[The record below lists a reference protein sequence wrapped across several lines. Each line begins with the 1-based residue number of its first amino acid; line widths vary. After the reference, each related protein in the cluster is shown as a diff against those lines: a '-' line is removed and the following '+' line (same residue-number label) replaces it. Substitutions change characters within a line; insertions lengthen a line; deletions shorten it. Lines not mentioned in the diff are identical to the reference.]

1 MHHPP
6 PPTTNRTPL
15 RTTPLPRQGIE
26 TELTDH
32 PRPAKDDGTAGDKLA
47 DGSATAT
54 ADPRTDQDAPA
65 TSEVS
70 HGLRRLP
77 NWALTLLAI
86 GTLYMLIVA
95 IGVIGDGFKGLGK
108 DAAEGLF
115 DFATNPFIALF
126 VGVLATAIIQSSSTT
141 TALVVTAVGAGALP
155 LEVAV
160 PMIMGANI
168 GTSVTNT
175 LASFGH
181 AGHKDEFRR
190 AFAASTVHDFFNLF
204 AVIILLPL
212 EIFFHP
218 IQRSAEWVSDQ
229 LFGTILPDPGN
240 ADLIGGLTDPAVD
253 LIGMSGLMGMMPG
266 SDVVDGTLT
275 ILVGVAMI
283 FFAVAWLGK
292 ILQLIMVGRA
302 KAILEKSVG
311 GHPLTAMGAGA
322 LVTVLVQSSSVTT
335 SVMVPFAGSGALTT
349 RQIYPL
355 TLGAN
360 VGTTITALIAA
371 LAVTGDGAKLALTI
385 AIVHTLFNVF
395 GIIIIYGLPFL
406 RGLPLMGAE
415 ILAKV
420 ASERKIYAVAWV
432 VTVFLAIPALAILIK
447 VLFT

>member
-1 MHHPP
+1 M
-6 PPTTNRTPL
+6 TTS
-15 RTTPLPRQGIE
+15 
-26 TELTDH
+26 
-32 PRPAKDDGTAGDKLA
+32 PRPGDDAPATATA
-47 DGSATAT
+47 TATAT
-54 ADPRTDQDAPA
+54 ADHLAAGHGADDAASDVPR
-65 TSEVS
+65 
-70 HGLRRLP
+70 GLRRLP
-77 NWALTLLAI
+77 NWVLTLLAI
-86 GTLYMLIVA
+86 ATLYMLIVA

-141 TALVVTAVGAGALP
+141 TTLVVTAVGAGALP
-155 LEVAV
+155 IEVAV

-212 EIFFHP
+212 EILFHP
-218 IQRSAEWVSDQ
+218 IQRSAEWVSEQ
-229 LFGTILPDPGN
+229 LFGTVLPDPGQ
-240 ADLIGGLTDPAVD
+240 ADLVGTLTDPVVD
-253 LIGMSGLMGMMPG
+253 VLGMSGLMGALPG
-266 SDVVDGTLT
+266 SDVVAGTLT
-275 ILVGVAMI
+275 ILLGVAMI
-283 FFAVAWLGK
+283 FFAVSWLGK
-292 ILQLIMVGRA
+292 ILQLIMVGKA

-311 GHPLTAMGAGA
+311 GHPLTAMGAGM
-322 LVTVLVQSSSVTT
+322 LVTIAVQSSSVTT

-360 VGTTITALIAA
+360 VGTTVTALIAA
-371 LAVTGDGAKLALTI
+371 MAVTGDGAKLALTI
-385 AIVHTLFNVF
+385 ALVHTLFNVF
-395 GIIIIYGLPFL
+395 GILIIYGLPFL
-406 RGLPLMGAE
+406 RSLPLIGAE
-415 ILAKV
+415 TLAKV
-420 ASERKIYAVAWV
+420 AAERKIYAVAWV
-432 VTVFLAIPALAILIK
+432 LTVFIIIPALAILIK

>member
-1 MHHPP
+1 MTTSRHPGD
-6 PPTTNRTPL
+6 RTPE
-15 RTTPLPRQGIE
+15 PEQ
-26 TELTDH
+26 
-32 PRPAKDDGTAGDKLA
+32 AG
-47 DGSATAT
+47 ATAT
-54 ADPRTDQDAPA
+54 VARPTEDGAGAATGSAP
-65 TSEVS
+65 

-95 IGVIGDGFKGLGK
+95 IGVIGNGFKGLGK

-141 TALVVTAVGAGALP
+141 TTLVVTAVGAGALP
-155 LEVAV
+155 IEVAV

-181 AGHKDEFRR
+181 AGNKDEFRR

-212 EIFFHP
+212 EILFHP
-218 IQRSAEWVSDQ
+218 IQRSAEWVSDL
-229 LFGTILPDPGN
+229 LFGTVLPDPGQ
-240 ADLIGGLTDPAVD
+240 ADLVGALTKPVVG
-253 LIGMSGLMGMMPG
+253 LIGMDGLMGALPG
-266 SDVVDGTLT
+266 SDVIAGALT
-275 ILVGVAMI
+275 ILLGVAMI
-283 FFAVAWLGK
+283 FLAVSWLGK
-292 ILQLIMVGRA
+292 ILQVLMVGRA

-322 LVTVLVQSSSVTT
+322 LVTVAVQSSSVTT

-371 LAVTGDGAKLALTI
+371 MAVTGDGAKLALTI
-385 AIVHTLFNVF
+385 ALVHTLFNVF
-395 GIIIIYGLPFL
+395 GIIVIYGLPFL
-406 RGLPLMGAE
+406 RNLPLIGAE
-415 ILAKV
+415 TLARV
-420 ASERKIYAVAWV
+420 AAERKIYAIAWV
-432 VTVFLAIPALAILIK
+432 LTVFIIIPALAILIK

>member
-1 MHHPP
+1 M
-6 PPTTNRTPL
+6 TTS
-15 RTTPLPRQGIE
+15 
-26 TELTDH
+26 
-32 PRPAKDDGTAGDKLA
+32 PRPGDDARAT
-47 DGSATAT
+47 ATAT
-54 ADPRTDQDAPA
+54 ADHPGGMDA
-65 TSEVS
+65 EVS
-70 HGLRRLP
+70 ASDVPHGIRRLP
-77 NWALTLLAI
+77 NWVLTLLAI

-141 TALVVTAVGAGALP
+141 TTLVVTAVGAGALP
-155 LEVAV
+155 IEVAV

-204 AVIILLPL
+204 AVIILLPI

-218 IQRSAEWVSDQ
+218 IQRSAEWLAGA
-229 LFGTILPDPGN
+229 LFGTVLPDPGQ
-240 ADLIGGLTDPAVD
+240 ADLVGTLTDPVVD
-253 LIGMSGLMGMMPG
+253 LLGMDGLTGLLPG
-266 SDVVDGTLT
+266 SDVVAGTLT
-275 ILVGVAMI
+275 ILLGVAMI
-283 FFAVAWLGK
+283 FFAVSWLGK
-292 ILQLIMVGRA
+292 ILQVLMVGRA

-311 GHPLTAMGAGA
+311 GHPLTAMGAGM
-322 LVTVLVQSSSVTT
+322 LVTIAVQSSSVTT

-360 VGTTITALIAA
+360 VGTTVTALIAA
-371 LAVTGDGAKLALTI
+371 MAVTGDGAKLALTI
-385 AIVHTLFNVF
+385 ALVHTLFNVF
-395 GIIIIYGLPFL
+395 GILIIYGLPFL
-406 RGLPLMGAE
+406 RSLPLLGAE
-415 ILAKV
+415 TLAHV
-420 ASERKIYAVAWV
+420 AAERKIYAVAWV
-432 VTVFLAIPALAILIK
+432 LTAFIIVPALAILIK

>member
-1 MHHPP
+1 M
-6 PPTTNRTPL
+6 
-15 RTTPLPRQGIE
+15 
-26 TELTDH
+26 
-32 PRPAKDDGTAGDKLA
+32 
-47 DGSATAT
+47 
-54 ADPRTDQDAPA
+54 
-65 TSEVS
+65 
-70 HGLRRLP
+70 
-77 NWALTLLAI
+77 
-86 GTLYMLIVA
+86 
-95 IGVIGDGFKGLGK
+95 
-108 DAAEGLF
+108 
-115 DFATNPFIALF
+115 
-126 VGVLATAIIQSSSTT
+126 
-141 TALVVTAVGAGALP
+141 
-155 LEVAV
+155 
-160 PMIMGANI
+160 
-168 GTSVTNT
+168 
-175 LASFGH
+175 
-181 AGHKDEFRR
+181 
-190 AFAASTVHDFFNLF
+190 
-204 AVIILLPL
+204 
-212 EIFFHP
+212 
-218 IQRSAEWVSDQ
+218 SDQ

-253 LIGMSGLMGMMPG
+253 LIGMNGLMGMMPG

-371 LAVTGDGAKLALTI
+371 LAVTGDGANLALTI

-406 RGLPLMGAE
+406 RELPLTGAE

>member
-1 MHHPP
+1 MTTSRHP
-6 PPTTNRTPL
+6 
-15 RTTPLPRQGIE
+15 G
-26 TELTDH
+26 
-32 PRPAKDDGTAGDKLA
+32 DDARAPENDA
-47 DGSATAT
+47 
-54 ADPRTDQDAPA
+54 APA
-65 TSEVS
+65 TTATLDHPGGMDAEVS
-70 HGLRRLP
+70 ASDVPHGIRRLP
-77 NWALTLLAI
+77 NWVLTLLAI

-141 TALVVTAVGAGALP
+141 TTLVVTAVGAGALP
-155 LEVAV
+155 IEVAV

-212 EIFFHP
+212 EILFHP
-218 IQRSAEWVSDQ
+218 IQRSAEWVSEQ
-229 LFGTILPDPGN
+229 LFGTVLPDPGQ
-240 ADLIGGLTDPAVD
+240 ADLVGTLTDPVVD
-253 LIGMSGLMGMMPG
+253 VLGMSGLMGALPG
-266 SDVVDGTLT
+266 SDVVAGTLT
-275 ILVGVAMI
+275 ILLGVAMI
-283 FFAVAWLGK
+283 FFAVSWLGK
-292 ILQLIMVGRA
+292 ILQLIMVGKA

-311 GHPLTAMGAGA
+311 GHPLTAMGAGM
-322 LVTVLVQSSSVTT
+322 LVTIAVQSSSVTT

-360 VGTTITALIAA
+360 VGTTVTALIAA
-371 LAVTGDGAKLALTI
+371 MAVTGDGAKLALTI
-385 AIVHTLFNVF
+385 ALVHTLFNVF
-395 GIIIIYGLPFL
+395 GILIIYGLPFL
-406 RGLPLMGAE
+406 RSLPLIGAE
-415 ILAKV
+415 TLAKV
-420 ASERKIYAVAWV
+420 AAERKIYAVAWV
-432 VTVFLAIPALAILIK
+432 LTVFIIIPALAILIK

>member
-1 MHHPP
+1 M
-6 PPTTNRTPL
+6 TTS
-15 RTTPLPRQGIE
+15 
-26 TELTDH
+26 
-32 PRPAKDDGTAGDKLA
+32 PRPGDDARAT
-47 DGSATAT
+47 ATAT
-54 ADPRTDQDAPA
+54 ADHPGGMDA
-65 TSEVS
+65 EVS
-70 HGLRRLP
+70 ASDVPHGIRRLP
-77 NWALTLLAI
+77 NWVLTLLAI

-141 TALVVTAVGAGALP
+141 TTLVVTAVGAGALP
-155 LEVAV
+155 IEVAV

-204 AVIILLPL
+204 AVIILLPI

-218 IQRSAEWVSDQ
+218 IQRSAEW
-229 LFGTILPDPGN
+229 LAGALYGTVLPDPGQ
-240 ADLIGGLTDPAVD
+240 ADLVGTLTDPVVD
-253 LIGMSGLMGMMPG
+253 LLGMDGLTGLLPG
-266 SDVVDGTLT
+266 SDVVAGTLT
-275 ILVGVAMI
+275 ILLGVAMI
-283 FFAVAWLGK
+283 FFAVSWLGK
-292 ILQLIMVGRA
+292 ILQVLMVGRA

-311 GHPLTAMGAGA
+311 GHPLTAMGAGM
-322 LVTVLVQSSSVTT
+322 LVTIAVQSSSVTT

-360 VGTTITALIAA
+360 VGTTVTALIAA
-371 LAVTGDGAKLALTI
+371 MAVTGDGAKLALTI
-385 AIVHTLFNVF
+385 ALVHTLFNVF
-395 GIIIIYGLPFL
+395 GILIIYGLPFL
-406 RGLPLMGAE
+406 RSLPLLGAE
-415 ILAKV
+415 TLAHV
-420 ASERKIYAVAWV
+420 AAERKIYAVAWV
-432 VTVFLAIPALAILIK
+432 LTVFIIVPALAILIK

>member
-1 MHHPP
+1 M
-6 PPTTNRTPL
+6 TTS
-15 RTTPLPRQGIE
+15 
-26 TELTDH
+26 
-32 PRPAKDDGTAGDKLA
+32 PRPGDDARAT
-47 DGSATAT
+47 ATAT
-54 ADPRTDQDAPA
+54 ADHPGGMDA
-65 TSEVS
+65 EVS
-70 HGLRRLP
+70 ASDVPHGIRRLP
-77 NWALTLLAI
+77 NWVLTLLAI

-141 TALVVTAVGAGALP
+141 TTLVVTAVGAGALP
-155 LEVAV
+155 IEVAV

-204 AVIILLPL
+204 AVIILLPI

-218 IQRSAEWVSDQ
+218 IQRSAES
-229 LFGTILPDPGN
+229 LAGAFFGTVLPDPGQ
-240 ADLIGGLTDPAVD
+240 ADLVGTLTDPVVD
-253 LIGMSGLMGMMPG
+253 LLGMDGLTGLLPG
-266 SDVVDGTLT
+266 SDVVAGTLT
-275 ILVGVAMI
+275 ILLGVAMI
-283 FFAVAWLGK
+283 FFAVSWLGK
-292 ILQLIMVGRA
+292 ILQVLMVGRA

-311 GHPLTAMGAGA
+311 GHPLTAMGAGM
-322 LVTVLVQSSSVTT
+322 LVTIAVQSSSVTT

-360 VGTTITALIAA
+360 VGTTVTALIAA
-371 LAVTGDGAKLALTI
+371 MAVTGDGAKLALTI
-385 AIVHTLFNVF
+385 ALVHTLFNVF
-395 GIIIIYGLPFL
+395 GILIIYGLPFL
-406 RGLPLMGAE
+406 RSLPLLGAE
-415 ILAKV
+415 TLAHV
-420 ASERKIYAVAWV
+420 AAERKIYAVAWV
-432 VTVFLAIPALAILIK
+432 LTVFIIVPALAILIK

>member
-1 MHHPP
+1 MTTSRHP
-6 PPTTNRTPL
+6 
-15 RTTPLPRQGIE
+15 G
-26 TELTDH
+26 
-32 PRPAKDDGTAGDKLA
+32 DDARAT
-47 DGSATAT
+47 ATAT
-54 ADPRTDQDAPA
+54 ADHPGGMDA
-65 TSEVS
+65 EVS
-70 HGLRRLP
+70 ASDVPHGIRRLP
-77 NWALTLLAI
+77 NWVLTLLAI

-141 TALVVTAVGAGALP
+141 TTLVVTAVGAGALP
-155 LEVAV
+155 IEVAV

-204 AVIILLPL
+204 AVIILLPI

-218 IQRSAEWVSDQ
+218 IQRSAEWLAGA
-229 LFGTILPDPGN
+229 LFGTVLPDPGQ
-240 ADLIGGLTDPAVD
+240 ADLVGTLTDPVVD
-253 LIGMSGLMGMMPG
+253 LLGMDGLTGLLPG
-266 SDVVDGTLT
+266 SDVVAGTLT
-275 ILVGVAMI
+275 ILLGVAMI
-283 FFAVAWLGK
+283 FFAVSWLGK
-292 ILQLIMVGRA
+292 ILQVLMVGRA

-311 GHPLTAMGAGA
+311 GHPLTAMGAGM
-322 LVTVLVQSSSVTT
+322 LVTIAVQSSSVTT

-360 VGTTITALIAA
+360 VGTTVTALIAA
-371 LAVTGDGAKLALTI
+371 MAVTGDGAKLALTI
-385 AIVHTLFNVF
+385 ALVHTLFNVF
-395 GIIIIYGLPFL
+395 GILIIYGLPFL
-406 RGLPLMGAE
+406 RSLPLLGAE
-415 ILAKV
+415 TLAHV
-420 ASERKIYAVAWV
+420 AAERKIYAVAWV
-432 VTVFLAIPALAILIK
+432 LTVFIIVPALAILIK

>member
-1 MHHPP
+1 MIDHPDTAP
-6 PPTTNRTPL
+6 GDHA
-15 RTTPLPRQGIE
+15 TTPG
-26 TELTDH
+26 
-32 PRPAKDDGTAGDKLA
+32 
-47 DGSATAT
+47 DGSSTT
-54 ADPRTDQDAPA
+54 TLDDAPGDA
-65 TSEVS
+65 GAHAASEVPQ
-70 HGLRRLP
+70 GLRRLP
-77 NWALTLLAI
+77 NWVLTLFAL

-95 IGVIGDGFKGLGK
+95 IGVIGNGFKGLGK
-108 DAAEGLF
+108 DAAESLF

-160 PMIMGANI
+160 PMIMGANV

-218 IQRSAEWVSDQ
+218 IQRSAEWVSGQ
-229 LFGTILPDPGN
+229 LFGTVLPDPGD
-240 ADLIGGLTDPAVD
+240 ADLIGGLTKPVVN
-253 LIGMSGLMGMMPG
+253 LIGMDGLMGMMPG
-266 SDVVDGTLT
+266 SEVVDGALT
-275 ILVGVAMI
+275 ILLGVAMI

-292 ILQLIMVGRA
+292 ILQVLMVGRA
-302 KAILEKSVG
+302 KYILEKSVG
-311 GHPLTAMGAGA
+311 GNPMTAMGAGA

-371 LAVTGDGAKLALTI
+371 MAVTGDGAMPALTI

-395 GIIIIYGLPFL
+395 GIIVIYGLPFL
-406 RGLPLMGAE
+406 RELPLIGAE
-415 ILAKV
+415 TLAKV
-420 ASERKIYAVAWV
+420 AAERKIYAVAWV

>member
-1 MHHPP
+1 M
-6 PPTTNRTPL
+6 TTS
-15 RTTPLPRQGIE
+15 
-26 TELTDH
+26 
-32 PRPAKDDGTAGDKLA
+32 PRPGDDARAT
-47 DGSATAT
+47 ATAT
-54 ADPRTDQDAPA
+54 ADHPGGMDA
-65 TSEVS
+65 EVS
-70 HGLRRLP
+70 ASDVPHGIRRLP
-77 NWALTLLAI
+77 NWVLTLLAI

-141 TALVVTAVGAGALP
+141 TTLVVTAVGAGALP
-155 LEVAV
+155 IEVAV

-204 AVIILLPL
+204 AVIILLPI

-218 IQRSAEWVSDQ
+218 IQRSAEWLAGA
-229 LFGTILPDPGN
+229 LFGTVLPDPGQ
-240 ADLIGGLTDPAVD
+240 ADLVGTLTDPVVD
-253 LIGMSGLMGMMPG
+253 LLGMDGLTGLLPG
-266 SDVVDGTLT
+266 SDVVAGTLT
-275 ILVGVAMI
+275 ILLGVAMI
-283 FFAVAWLGK
+283 FFAVSWLGK
-292 ILQLIMVGRA
+292 ILQVLMVGRA

-311 GHPLTAMGAGA
+311 GHPLTAMGAGM
-322 LVTVLVQSSSVTT
+322 LVTIAVQSSSVTT

-360 VGTTITALIAA
+360 VGTTVTALIAA
-371 LAVTGDGAKLALTI
+371 MAVTGDGAKLALTI
-385 AIVHTLFNVF
+385 ALVHTLFNVF
-395 GIIIIYGLPFL
+395 GILIIYGLPFL
-406 RGLPLMGAE
+406 RSLPLLGAE
-415 ILAKV
+415 TLAHV
-420 ASERKIYAVAWV
+420 AAERKIYAVAWV
-432 VTVFLAIPALAILIK
+432 LTVFIIVPALAILIK

>member
-1 MHHPP
+1 M
-6 PPTTNRTPL
+6 TTS
-15 RTTPLPRQGIE
+15 
-26 TELTDH
+26 
-32 PRPAKDDGTAGDKLA
+32 PRPGDDARAT
-47 DGSATAT
+47 ATAT
-54 ADPRTDQDAPA
+54 ADHPGGMDA
-65 TSEVS
+65 EVS
-70 HGLRRLP
+70 ASDVPHGIRRLP
-77 NWALTLLAI
+77 NWVLTLLAI

-141 TALVVTAVGAGALP
+141 TTLVVTAVGAGALP
-155 LEVAV
+155 IEVAV

-204 AVIILLPL
+204 AVIILLPI

-218 IQRSAEWVSDQ
+218 IQRSAEWLAGA
-229 LFGTILPDPGN
+229 LFGTVLPDPGQ
-240 ADLIGGLTDPAVD
+240 ADLVGALTDPVVD
-253 LIGMSGLMGMMPG
+253 LLGMDGLTGLLPG
-266 SDVVDGTLT
+266 SDVVAGTLT
-275 ILVGVAMI
+275 ILLGVAMI
-283 FFAVAWLGK
+283 FFAVSWLGK
-292 ILQLIMVGRA
+292 ILQVLMVGRA

-311 GHPLTAMGAGA
+311 GHPLTAMGAGM
-322 LVTVLVQSSSVTT
+322 LVTIAVQSSSVTT

-360 VGTTITALIAA
+360 VGTTVTALIAA
-371 LAVTGDGAKLALTI
+371 MAVTGDGAKLALTI
-385 AIVHTLFNVF
+385 ALVHTLFNVF
-395 GIIIIYGLPFL
+395 GILIIYGLPFL
-406 RGLPLMGAE
+406 RSLPLLGAE
-415 ILAKV
+415 TLAHV
-420 ASERKIYAVAWV
+420 AAERKIYAVAWV
-432 VTVFLAIPALAILIK
+432 LTVFIIVPALAILIK

>member
-1 MHHPP
+1 M
-6 PPTTNRTPL
+6 TTS
-15 RTTPLPRQGIE
+15 
-26 TELTDH
+26 
-32 PRPAKDDGTAGDKLA
+32 PRPGDDAPAT
-47 DGSATAT
+47 ATAT
-54 ADPRTDQDAPA
+54 ADHLAAGHGADDAASDVP
-65 TSEVS
+65 

-77 NWALTLLAI
+77 NWVLTLLAI
-86 GTLYMLIVA
+86 ATLYMLIVA

-141 TALVVTAVGAGALP
+141 TTLVSALP
-155 LEVAV
+155 YSITV
-160 PMIMGANI
+160 PAPTDLMI

-212 EIFFHP
+212 EILFHP
-218 IQRSAEWVSDQ
+218 IQRSAEWVSEQ
-229 LFGTILPDPGN
+229 LFGTVLPDPGQ
-240 ADLIGGLTDPAVD
+240 ADLVGTLTDPVVD
-253 LIGMSGLMGMMPG
+253 ALGMSGLMGALPG
-266 SDVVDGTLT
+266 SDVVAGTLT
-275 ILVGVAMI
+275 ILLGVAMI
-283 FFAVAWLGK
+283 FFAVSWLGK
-292 ILQLIMVGRA
+292 ILQLIMVGKA

-311 GHPLTAMGAGA
+311 GHPLTAMGAGM
-322 LVTVLVQSSSVTT
+322 LVTIAVQSSSVTT

-360 VGTTITALIAA
+360 VGTTVTALIAA
-371 LAVTGDGAKLALTI
+371 MAVTGDGAKLALTI
-385 AIVHTLFNVF
+385 ALVHTLFNVF
-395 GIIIIYGLPFL
+395 GILIIYGLPFL
-406 RGLPLMGAE
+406 RSLPLIGAE
-415 ILAKV
+415 TLAKV
-420 ASERKIYAVAWV
+420 AAERKIYAVAWV
-432 VTVFLAIPALAILIK
+432 LTVFIIIPALAILIK

>member
-1 MHHPP
+1 M
-6 PPTTNRTPL
+6 
-15 RTTPLPRQGIE
+15 
-26 TELTDH
+26 
-32 PRPAKDDGTAGDKLA
+32 
-47 DGSATAT
+47 
-54 ADPRTDQDAPA
+54 
-65 TSEVS
+65 
-70 HGLRRLP
+70 
-77 NWALTLLAI
+77 
-86 GTLYMLIVA
+86 
-95 IGVIGDGFKGLGK
+95 
-108 DAAEGLF
+108 
-115 DFATNPFIALF
+115 
-126 VGVLATAIIQSSSTT
+126 
-141 TALVVTAVGAGALP
+141 
-155 LEVAV
+155 
-160 PMIMGANI
+160 
-168 GTSVTNT
+168 TNT

-212 EIFFHP
+212 EIFFQP

-240 ADLIGGLTDPAVD
+240 ADLIGGLTDPVVD
-253 LIGMSGLMGMMPG
+253 LIGMNGLMGMMPG
-266 SDVVDGTLT
+266 SDVVDGALT

-322 LVTVLVQSSSVTT
+322 LATVLVQSSSVTT

-371 LAVTGDGAKLALTI
+371 LAVTGDGAKPALTI

-395 GIIIIYGLPFL
+395 GIIIFT
-406 RGLPLMGAE
+406 A
-415 ILAKV
+415 
-420 ASERKIYAVAWV
+420 AVPGS
-432 VTVFLAIPALAILIK
+432 FR
-447 VLFT
+447 

>member
-1 MHHPP
+1 M
-6 PPTTNRTPL
+6 TTS
-15 RTTPLPRQGIE
+15 
-26 TELTDH
+26 
-32 PRPAKDDGTAGDKLA
+32 PRPGDDAR
-47 DGSATAT
+47 AT
-54 ADPRTDQDAPA
+54 ADHLAAGHGVDDAASDVP
-65 TSEVS
+65 
-70 HGLRRLP
+70 HGIRRLP
-77 NWALTLLAI
+77 NWVLTLLAI

-141 TALVVTAVGAGALP
+141 TTLVVTAVGAGALP
-155 LEVAV
+155 IEVAV

-204 AVIILLPL
+204 AVIILLPI

-218 IQRSAEWVSDQ
+218 IQRSAEWLAGA
-229 LFGTILPDPGN
+229 LFGTVLPDPGQ
-240 ADLIGGLTDPAVD
+240 ADLVGALTDPVVD
-253 LIGMSGLMGMMPG
+253 LLGMDGLTGLLPG
-266 SDVVDGTLT
+266 SDVVAGTLT
-275 ILVGVAMI
+275 ILLGVAMI
-283 FFAVAWLGK
+283 FFAVSWLGK
-292 ILQLIMVGRA
+292 ILQVLMVGRA

-311 GHPLTAMGAGA
+311 GHPLTAMGAGM
-322 LVTVLVQSSSVTT
+322 LVTIAVQSSSVTT

-360 VGTTITALIAA
+360 VGTTVTALIAA
-371 LAVTGDGAKLALTI
+371 MAVTGDGAKLALTI
-385 AIVHTLFNVF
+385 ALVHTLFNVF
-395 GIIIIYGLPFL
+395 GILIIYGLPFL
-406 RGLPLMGAE
+406 RSLPLLGAE
-415 ILAKV
+415 TLAHV
-420 ASERKIYAVAWV
+420 AAERKIYAVAWV
-432 VTVFLAIPALAILIK
+432 LTAFIIVPALAILIK

>member
-1 MHHPP
+1 M
-6 PPTTNRTPL
+6 TTS
-15 RTTPLPRQGIE
+15 
-26 TELTDH
+26 
-32 PRPAKDDGTAGDKLA
+32 PRPGDDARAT
-47 DGSATAT
+47 ATAT
-54 ADPRTDQDAPA
+54 ADHLAAGHGVDDAASDVP
-65 TSEVS
+65 
-70 HGLRRLP
+70 HGIRRLP
-77 NWALTLLAI
+77 NWVLTLLAI

-141 TALVVTAVGAGALP
+141 TTLVVTAVGAGALP
-155 LEVAV
+155 IEVAV

-212 EIFFHP
+212 EILFQP
-218 IQRSAEWVSDQ
+218 IQRSAEWVSEQ
-229 LFGTILPDPGN
+229 LFGTVLPDPGQ
-240 ADLIGGLTDPAVD
+240 ADLVGTLTDPVVD
-253 LIGMSGLMGMMPG
+253 VLGMSGLMGALPG
-266 SDVVDGTLT
+266 SDVVAGTLT
-275 ILVGVAMI
+275 ILLGVAMI
-283 FFAVAWLGK
+283 FFAVSWLGK
-292 ILQLIMVGRA
+292 ILQLIMVGKA

-311 GHPLTAMGAGA
+311 GHPLTAMGAGM
-322 LVTVLVQSSSVTT
+322 LVTIAVQSSSVTT

-360 VGTTITALIAA
+360 VGTTVTALIAA
-371 LAVTGDGAKLALTI
+371 MAVTGDGAKLALTI
-385 AIVHTLFNVF
+385 ALVHTLFNVF
-395 GIIIIYGLPFL
+395 GILIIYGLPFL
-406 RGLPLMGAE
+406 RSLPLIGAE
-415 ILAKV
+415 TLAKV
-420 ASERKIYAVAWV
+420 AAERKIYAVAWV
-432 VTVFLAIPALAILIK
+432 LTVFIIIPALAILIK

>member
-1 MHHPP
+1 M
-6 PPTTNRTPL
+6 TTS
-15 RTTPLPRQGIE
+15 
-26 TELTDH
+26 
-32 PRPAKDDGTAGDKLA
+32 PRPGA
-47 DGSATAT
+47 DARATATAT
-54 ADPRTDQDAPA
+54 ADHLAAGHGVDDAASDVP
-65 TSEVS
+65 
-70 HGLRRLP
+70 HGIRRLP
-77 NWALTLLAI
+77 NWVLTLLAI

-95 IGVIGDGFKGLGK
+95 IGVIGDGFKSLGK

-141 TALVVTAVGAGALP
+141 TTLVVTAVGAGALP
-155 LEVAV
+155 IEVAV

-204 AVIILLPL
+204 AVIILLPI

-218 IQRSAEWVSDQ
+218 IQRSAEWLAGA
-229 LFGTILPDPGN
+229 LFGTVLPDPGQ
-240 ADLIGGLTDPAVD
+240 ADLVGALTDPVVD
-253 LIGMSGLMGMMPG
+253 LLGMDGLTGLLPG
-266 SDVVDGTLT
+266 SDVVAGTLT
-275 ILVGVAMI
+275 ILLGVAMI
-283 FFAVAWLGK
+283 FFAVSWLGK
-292 ILQLIMVGRA
+292 ILQVLMVGRA

-311 GHPLTAMGAGA
+311 GHPLTAMGAGM
-322 LVTVLVQSSSVTT
+322 LVTIAVQSSSVTT

-360 VGTTITALIAA
+360 VGTTVTALIAA
-371 LAVTGDGAKLALTI
+371 MAVTGDGAKLALTI
-385 AIVHTLFNVF
+385 ALVHTLFNVF
-395 GIIIIYGLPFL
+395 GILIIYGLPFL
-406 RGLPLMGAE
+406 RSLPLLGAE
-415 ILAKV
+415 TLAHV
-420 ASERKIYAVAWV
+420 AAERKIYAVAWV
-432 VTVFLAIPALAILIK
+432 LTVFIIVPALAILIK

>member
-1 MHHPP
+1 M
-6 PPTTNRTPL
+6 TTS
-15 RTTPLPRQGIE
+15 
-26 TELTDH
+26 
-32 PRPAKDDGTAGDKLA
+32 PRPGDDAPATATA
-47 DGSATAT
+47 TATAT
-54 ADPRTDQDAPA
+54 ADHLAAGHGADDAASDVP
-65 TSEVS
+65 

-77 NWALTLLAI
+77 NWVLTLLAI
-86 GTLYMLIVA
+86 ATLYMLIVA

-141 TALVVTAVGAGALP
+141 TTLVVTAVGAGALP
-155 LEVAV
+155 IEVAV

-212 EIFFHP
+212 EILFHP
-218 IQRSAEWVSDQ
+218 IQRSAEWVSEQ
-229 LFGTILPDPGN
+229 LFGTVLPDPGQ
-240 ADLIGGLTDPAVD
+240 ADLVGKLTDPVVD
-253 LIGMSGLMGMMPG
+253 VLGMSGLMGALPG
-266 SDVVDGTLT
+266 SDVVAGTLT
-275 ILVGVAMI
+275 ILLGVAMI
-283 FFAVAWLGK
+283 FFAVSWLGK
-292 ILQLIMVGRA
+292 ILQLIMVGKA

-311 GHPLTAMGAGA
+311 GHPLTAMGAGM
-322 LVTVLVQSSSVTT
+322 LVTIAVQSSSVTT

-360 VGTTITALIAA
+360 VGTTVTALIAA
-371 LAVTGDGAKLALTI
+371 MAVTGDGAKLALTI
-385 AIVHTLFNVF
+385 ALVHTLFNVF
-395 GIIIIYGLPFL
+395 GILIIYGLPFL
-406 RGLPLMGAE
+406 RSLPLIGAE
-415 ILAKV
+415 TLAKV
-420 ASERKIYAVAWV
+420 AAERKIYAVAWV
-432 VTVFLAIPALAILIK
+432 LTVFIIIPALAILIK

>member
-1 MHHPP
+1 MTTSRHP
-6 PPTTNRTPL
+6 
-15 RTTPLPRQGIE
+15 G
-26 TELTDH
+26 
-32 PRPAKDDGTAGDKLA
+32 DDARAPENDA
-47 DGSATAT
+47 
-54 ADPRTDQDAPA
+54 APA
-65 TSEVS
+65 TTATLDHPGRMDAEVS
-70 HGLRRLP
+70 ASDVPHGIRRLP
-77 NWALTLLAI
+77 NWVLTLLAI

-141 TALVVTAVGAGALP
+141 TTLVVTAVGAGALP
-155 LEVAV
+155 IEVAV

-212 EIFFHP
+212 EILFHP
-218 IQRSAEWVSDQ
+218 IQRSAEWVSEQ
-229 LFGTILPDPGN
+229 LFGTVLPDPGQ
-240 ADLIGGLTDPAVD
+240 ADLVGTLTDPVVD
-253 LIGMSGLMGMMPG
+253 VLGMSGLMGLLPG
-266 SDVVDGTLT
+266 SDVVAGTLT
-275 ILVGVAMI
+275 ILLGVAMI
-283 FFAVAWLGK
+283 FFAVSWLGK
-292 ILQLIMVGRA
+292 ILQLIMVGKA

-311 GHPLTAMGAGA
+311 GHPLTAMGAGM
-322 LVTVLVQSSSVTT
+322 LVTIAVQSSSVTT

-360 VGTTITALIAA
+360 VGTTVTALIAA
-371 LAVTGDGAKLALTI
+371 MAVTGDGAKLALTI
-385 AIVHTLFNVF
+385 ALVHTLFNVF
-395 GIIIIYGLPFL
+395 GILIIYGLPFL
-406 RGLPLMGAE
+406 RSLPLIGAE
-415 ILAKV
+415 TLAKV
-420 ASERKIYAVAWV
+420 AAERKIYAVAWV
-432 VTVFLAIPALAILIK
+432 LTVFIIIPALAIFIK

>member
-1 MHHPP
+1 M
-6 PPTTNRTPL
+6 TTS
-15 RTTPLPRQGIE
+15 
-26 TELTDH
+26 
-32 PRPAKDDGTAGDKLA
+32 PRPGDDARAT
-47 DGSATAT
+47 ATAT
-54 ADPRTDQDAPA
+54 ADHPGGMDA
-65 TSEVS
+65 EVS
-70 HGLRRLP
+70 ASDVPHGIRRLP
-77 NWALTLLAI
+77 NWVLTLLAI
-86 GTLYMLIVA
+86 GTLYMLVVA

-141 TALVVTAVGAGALP
+141 TTLVVTAVGAGALP
-155 LEVAV
+155 IEVAV

-204 AVIILLPL
+204 AVIILLPI

-218 IQRSAEWVSDQ
+218 IQRSAEWLAGA
-229 LFGTILPDPGN
+229 LFGTVLPDPGQ
-240 ADLIGGLTDPAVD
+240 ADLVGTLTDPVVD
-253 LIGMSGLMGMMPG
+253 LLGMDGLTGLLPG
-266 SDVVDGTLT
+266 SDVVAGTLT
-275 ILVGVAMI
+275 ILLGVAMI
-283 FFAVAWLGK
+283 FFAVSWLGK
-292 ILQLIMVGRA
+292 ILQVLMVGRA

-311 GHPLTAMGAGA
+311 GHPLTAMGAGM
-322 LVTVLVQSSSVTT
+322 LVTIAVQSSSVTT

-360 VGTTITALIAA
+360 VGTTVTALIAA
-371 LAVTGDGAKLALTI
+371 MAVTGDGAKLALTI
-385 AIVHTLFNVF
+385 ALVHTLFNVF
-395 GIIIIYGLPFL
+395 GILIIYGLPFL
-406 RGLPLMGAE
+406 RSLPLLGAE
-415 ILAKV
+415 TLAHV
-420 ASERKIYAVAWV
+420 AAERKIYAVAWV
-432 VTVFLAIPALAILIK
+432 LTVFIIVPALAILIK

>member
-1 MHHPP
+1 MTTSRHP
-6 PPTTNRTPL
+6 
-15 RTTPLPRQGIE
+15 G
-26 TELTDH
+26 
-32 PRPAKDDGTAGDKLA
+32 DDARAPENDA
-47 DGSATAT
+47 
-54 ADPRTDQDAPA
+54 APA
-65 TSEVS
+65 TTATLDHPGGMDAEVS
-70 HGLRRLP
+70 ASDVPHGIRRLP
-77 NWALTLLAI
+77 NWVLTLLAI

-141 TALVVTAVGAGALP
+141 TTLVVTAVGAGALP
-155 LEVAV
+155 IEVAV

-204 AVIILLPL
+204 AVIILLPI

-218 IQRSAEWVSDQ
+218 IQRSAEWLAGA
-229 LFGTILPDPGN
+229 LFGTVLPDPGQ
-240 ADLIGGLTDPAVD
+240 ADLVGTLTDPVVD
-253 LIGMSGLMGMMPG
+253 LLGMDGLTGLLPG
-266 SDVVDGTLT
+266 SDVVAGTLT
-275 ILVGVAMI
+275 ILLGVAMI
-283 FFAVAWLGK
+283 FFAVSWLGK
-292 ILQLIMVGRA
+292 ILQVLMVGRA

-311 GHPLTAMGAGA
+311 GHPLTAMGAGM
-322 LVTVLVQSSSVTT
+322 LVTIAVQSSSVTT

-360 VGTTITALIAA
+360 VGTTVTALIAA
-371 LAVTGDGAKLALTI
+371 MAVTGDGAKLALTI
-385 AIVHTLFNVF
+385 ALVHTLFNVF
-395 GIIIIYGLPFL
+395 GILIIYGLPFL
-406 RGLPLMGAE
+406 RSLPLLGAE
-415 ILAKV
+415 TLALV
-420 ASERKIYAVAWV
+420 AAERKIYAVAWV
-432 VTVFLAIPALAILIK
+432 LTVFIIVPALAILIK

>member
-1 MHHPP
+1 M
-6 PPTTNRTPL
+6 TTS
-15 RTTPLPRQGIE
+15 
-26 TELTDH
+26 
-32 PRPAKDDGTAGDKLA
+32 PRPGDDARAT
-47 DGSATAT
+47 ATAT
-54 ADPRTDQDAPA
+54 ADHPGGMDA
-65 TSEVS
+65 EVS
-70 HGLRRLP
+70 ASDVPHGIRRLP
-77 NWALTLLAI
+77 NWVLTLLAI

-95 IGVIGDGFKGLGK
+95 IGVIGDGFKSLGK

-141 TALVVTAVGAGALP
+141 TTLVVTAVGAGALP
-155 LEVAV
+155 IEVAV

-204 AVIILLPL
+204 AVIILLPI

-218 IQRSAEWVSDQ
+218 IQRSAEWLAGA
-229 LFGTILPDPGN
+229 LFGTVLPDPGQ
-240 ADLIGGLTDPAVD
+240 ADLVGTLTDPVVD
-253 LIGMSGLMGMMPG
+253 LLGMDGLTGLLPG
-266 SDVVDGTLT
+266 SDVVAGTLT
-275 ILVGVAMI
+275 ILLGVAMI
-283 FFAVAWLGK
+283 FFAVSWLGK
-292 ILQLIMVGRA
+292 ILQVLMVGRA

-311 GHPLTAMGAGA
+311 GHPLTAMGAGM
-322 LVTVLVQSSSVTT
+322 LVTIAVQSSSVTT

-360 VGTTITALIAA
+360 VGTTVTALIAA
-371 LAVTGDGAKLALTI
+371 MAVTGDGAKLALTI
-385 AIVHTLFNVF
+385 ALVHTLFNVF
-395 GIIIIYGLPFL
+395 GILIIYGLPFL
-406 RGLPLMGAE
+406 RSLPLLGAE
-415 ILAKV
+415 TLAHV
-420 ASERKIYAVAWV
+420 AAERKIYAVAWV
-432 VTVFLAIPALAILIK
+432 LTVFIIVPALAILIK